1 MRWRD
6 IFNQAVIGGKKYIS
20 KQNSDMCF
28 GIALQK
34 NNLSV
39 KILKQQLF
47 FGEEKKGNLKRPAAK
62 WARYKLQ
69 ENGK

>member
-1 MRWRD
+1 MGWRN

-20 KQNSDMCF
+20 KQNSDMCL

-39 KILKQQLF
+39 KINKQQLLF
-47 FGEEKKGNLKRPAAK
+47 C
-62 WARYKLQ
+62 KLSD
-69 ENGK
+69 EI

>member
-1 MRWRD
+1 MGRRN

-20 KQNSDMCF
+20 KQNSDMCL

-39 KILKQQLF
+39 KINKQQLLF
-47 FGEEKKGNLKRPAAK
+47 C
-62 WARYKLQ
+62 KLSD
-69 ENGK
+69 EI